1 MSNFLLCTDS
11 GSDLMLDACK
21 KYDIIPLKM
30 HYSIGD
36 EVFTDGMTIET
47 VQELYGK
54 MVDGAVPKT
63 SQINASEFVDFW
75 TPLLSE
81 NLPILHLSLGSGISG
96 TYSNAEI
103 AKQMI
108 LEEHPDAEIYL
119 VDTLGASAS
128 YGMLCVEV
136 AKLRAEGKDVKQCY
150 DWLMEVRHNVDVFY
164 TTGDLK
170 YLHRGGRVSKTSAV
184 VGTVLNINPILTL
197 DPAGKLV
204 SIDKA
209 RGEKATERR
218 IRELVGDLAVN
229 ASESTLYIS
238 HSDCPERAKRFGDM
252 LQAEYGFKDVF
263 YTYIGATIGSHT
275 GPGLVAVF
283 FFGQPRPEISKYK

>member
-1 MSNFLLCTDS
+1 MNNFLLCTDS

-30 HYSIGD
+30 KYSIGD
-36 EVFTDGMTIET
+36 EVFTDGMTVEN

-54 MVDGAVPKT
+54 MVDGAVPRT
-63 SQINASEFVDFW
+63 SQINSSEFIDFW
-75 TPLLSE
+75 TPLLE
-81 NLPILHLSLGSGISG
+81 EKLPILHLSLGSGISG

-103 AKQMI
+103 ARDMI

-128 YGMLCVEV
+128 YGMLCIET
-136 AKLRAEGKDVKQCY
+136 AKLREAGKTVKECY

-204 SIDKA
+204 SIEKA
-209 RGEKATERR
+209 RGEKATEKK
-218 IRELVGDLAVN
+218 IRELVAGLVEN
-229 ASESTLYIS
+229 AEENTLYIS

-252 LQAEYGFKDVF
+252 MQAEFGFKDVF

-283 FFGQPRPEISKYK
+283 FFGKPRPEISK

>member
-1 MSNFLLCTDS
+1 MNSFLLCTDS
-11 GSDLMLDACK
+11 GSDLMLDTCK
-21 KYDIIPLKM
+21 KYDIVPLKM
-30 HYSIGD
+30 HYSID
-36 EVFTDGMTIET
+36 DAIFTDGMTVAT
-47 VQELYGK
+47 VKELYAK

-63 SQINASEFVDFW
+63 SQINTSEFIDFW
-75 TPLLSE
+75 TPLLE
-81 NLPILHLSLGSGISG
+81 EKLPILHLSLGSGISG

-103 AKQMI
+103 ARDMI

-128 YGMLCVEV
+128 YGMLCVET
-136 AKLRAEGKDVKQCY
+136 AKLREAGKTVKECY

-204 SIDKA
+204 SIEKA
-209 RGEKATERR
+209 RGEKATEKKV
-218 IRELVGDLAVN
+218 RELIGNLVENTAEN
-229 ASESTLYIS
+229 TLYIS

-252 LQAEYGFKDVF
+252 LQAEFGFKDVF

-275 GPGLVAVF
+275 GPGLVAMF
-283 FFGQPRPEISKYK
+283 FFGKPRPEIEK

>member
-11 GSDLMLDACK
+11 GSDLMLDTCK

-30 HYSIGD
+30 KYSIDG
-36 EVFTDGMTIET
+36 EIFTDGMTVEA
-47 VQELYGK
+47 VQALYGK

-75 TPLLSE
+75 TPLLAE
-81 NLPILHLSLGSGISG
+81 NQPILHLSLGSGISG
-96 TYSNAEI
+96 TYSNAEL
-103 AKQMI
+103 AREMI
-108 LEEHPDAEIYL
+108 LEEHPEAEIYL

-128 YGMLCVEV
+128 YGMLCIET
-136 AKLRAEGKDVKQCY
+136 ALLRDEGKSVKECY
-150 DWLMEVRHNVDVFY
+150 DWLMAVRHNVDVFY

-170 YLHRGGRVSKTSAV
+170 YLQRGGRVSKTSAV

-197 DPAGKLV
+197 DPAGKL
-204 SIDKA
+204 ITIEKA
-209 RGEKATERR
+209 RGEKATERKM
-218 IRELVGDLAVN
+218 RELAGSLVDAP
-229 ASESTLYIS
+229 EEKTLYIS

-252 LQAEYGFKDVF
+252 LQAAFGFKDVF
-263 YTYIGATIGSHT
+263 YTYIGSTIGSHT

-283 FFGQPRPEISKYK
+283 YFGKPRPEIKK

>member
-30 HYSIGD
+30 HYSIGN

-119 VDTLGASAS
+119 VDSLGASAS

-170 YLHRGGRVSKTSAV
+170 YLHRGGRVSKTTAI
-184 VGTVLNINPILTL
+184 VGSVLNIKPILHVDEEGHLIPIKKCRGKNAVMKAML
-197 DPAGKLV
+197 DTMAENVLDGLEY
-204 SIDKA
+204 A
-209 RGEKATERR
+209 EKCF
-218 IRELVGDLAVN
+218 
-229 ASESTLYIS
+229 IS
-238 HSDCPERAKRFGDM
+238 HAAREEEAK
-252 LQAEYGFKDVF
+252 QVAAEIEK
-263 YTYIGATIGSHT
+263 TYPHLDGKVQIESIGPIIGCHT
-275 GPGLVAVF
+275 GPGTVALF
-283 FFGQPRPEISKYK
+283 FWGKSRKK

>member
-1 MSNFLLCTDS
+1 MNKFLLCTDS
-11 GSDLMLDACK
+11 GSDLMLDSCK

-30 HYSIGD
+30 KYSIDD
-36 EVFTDGMTIET
+36 EVFTDGMTVES
-47 VQELYGK
+47 VQELYRK
-54 MVDGAVPKT
+54 MIDGAAPKT
-63 SQINASEFVDFW
+63 SQINAAEFVDFW

-81 NLPILHLSLGSGISG
+81 KQPILHLSLGSGISG

-103 AKQMI
+103 ARQMI

-128 YGMLCVEV
+128 YGMLCIEIS
-136 AKLRAEGKDVKQCY
+136 KLRAAGKTVQECY
-150 DWLMEVRHNVDVFY
+150 DWVMKVRHNVDVFY

-204 SIDKA
+204 PKEKA
-209 RGEKATERR
+209 RGEKATERKV
-218 IRELVGDLAVN
+218 RELIGELVEN
-229 ASESTLYIS
+229 APENTLYIS

-252 LQAEYGFKDVF
+252 LQEAFGFKDVF

-275 GPGLVAVF
+275 GPGLVAIF
-283 FFGQPRPEISKYK
+283 FFGKPRPEIK